1 MRGTK
6 DTLHLRDEG
15 GATRRYEYLWRAIPF
30 GIAAAYLVMHLPYLP
45 LSLEDIDSINFALGL
60 EEFDPTRHQP
70 HPPGYPIYIAFGRA
84 SLALISLLW
93 PELSRVSAEA
103 LALSLWSAL
112 GGAGAIVAC
121 GFVFAAFRQHDQTP
135 RATVGLAVMLLATA
149 PLFWVTGLRPM
160 SDMPGLAVALGAQ
173 ALLLRGLSNPGSLIT
188 GALVTGLAAGVRSQT
203 LWLTMPL
210 FLAAL
215 LAHRRAGPIWLASRP
230 IAAFAGGAAAW
241 AVPLVIL
248 SGGFEPYWTALAA
261 QALDDRTAVDMLWL
275 NPTPRRLAEG
285 IVGMLSFTWS
295 STPLTVIMLAAAAV
309 GCVTAL
315 ARRRSGL
322 ALPTLAFGPYAAFH
336 LAFQDPHTAR
346 YLLPLVPVLTWL
358 AARGLYESPWLAARL
373 APLLIVGGLAVAV
386 PDAMAYARE
395 RHPVFRAVEGI
406 DAADRDSTPDV
417 AYAHTEVWRGLQAS
431 ASGLQVIEPRRQHA
445 WMGVVEYWKN
455 GGTAPVWFF
464 ANPDRTDLALIDPQS
479 RREVVHYA
487 WSVGRRPEFSGT
499 RPLAVDRYRLARPGW
514 FAGEGWSLTPETA
527 GLAHATGK
535 GPDRDSIKAYALRR
549 PEPMHAV
556 IGGYLDATGQRRAN
570 LELAIDGAVVERW
583 AVTTDAP
590 RFLRFLEL
598 PEGALA
604 GSGNYATLSI
614 RSRIDVPS
622 ESAAVFIRQ
631 FDIQPITR
639 LIYGF
644 GDGWHSQELDRV
656 SGRSWRW
663 TSERATLLIKG
674 PSEDVQLTVRGESP
688 LRYFDSPPSVKVLAG
703 DRVVAELRPDA
714 DFEWQVAIP
723 AAAVA
728 DSGGRIVIE
737 TDRVYLPSVVE
748 GTADQ
753 RRLGLRIWECRVEP
767 LRDATARPEREVSSE
782 AGG

>member
-1 MRGTK
+1 
-6 DTLHLRDEG
+6 
-15 GATRRYEYLWRAIPF
+15 
-30 GIAAAYLVMHLPYLP
+30 MHLPFLP

-70 HPPGYPIYIAFGRA
+70 HPPGYPVYIAFGRT
-84 SLALISLLW
+84 SLALISFVW

-103 LALSLWSAL
+103 LALSIWSAL

-121 GFVFAAFRQHDQTP
+121 AYVFAALRQHDQIP
-135 RATVGLAVMLLATA
+135 RTTVGLALLLLATA
-149 PLFWVTGLRPM
+149 PLFWVTGLRPL
-160 SDMPGLAVALGAQ
+160 SDMPGLAVALVAQ
-173 ALLLRGLSNPGSLIT
+173 ALLLRALSNRRCLIL

-215 LAHRRAGPIWLASRP
+215 LAQRRAGSIWLVSRP
-230 IAAFAGGAAAW
+230 IAAFAGGASAW
-241 AVPLVIL
+241 AIPLGML
-248 SGGFEPYWTALAA
+248 SGGIEPYWAALQA

-285 IVGMLSFTWS
+285 VLSMLSFPWS
-295 STPLTVIMLAAAAV
+295 SAPLTVIVLAAAAV

-315 ARRRSGL
+315 VRRQSGL
-322 ALPTLAFGPYAAFH
+322 ALLALAFGPYAAFH
-336 LAFQDPHTAR
+336 LAFQEPHTAR
-346 YLLPLVPVLTWL
+346 YLLPLVPALTWL
-358 AARGLYESPWLAARL
+358 AARGLNESPRLAAL
-373 APLLIVGGLAVAV
+373 FAPLLIVGGLAISV

-395 RHPVFRAVEGI
+395 RHPVFRAVEDIG
-406 DAADRDSTPDV
+406 ASDRRSAPEV

-455 GGTAPVWFF
+455 GGTSPVWFF

-479 RREVVHYA
+479 RRNVVHYA
-487 WSVGRRPEFSGT
+487 WSVGGRPEFSGT
-499 RPLAVDRYRLARPGW
+499 RPLAVDRYRLEPPGW

-535 GPDRDSIKAYALRR
+535 GPHRDSIKAYALRR
-549 PEPMHAV
+549 PDRMHAM
-556 IGGYLDATGQRRAN
+556 IGGYLDGSGQRRAD
-570 LELAIDGAVVERW
+570 LELAIDGVVVERW
-583 AVTTDAP
+583 TATTDAP

-598 PEGALA
+598 PEDALA

-614 RSRIDVPS
+614 SSRIDVPS
-622 ESAAVFIRQ
+622 DSAAVFIRQ

-639 LIYGF
+639 LIYAYGE
-644 GDGWHSQELDRV
+644 GWHAQELDRA

-663 TSERATLLIKG
+663 TGERSTVLVKG
-674 PSEDVQLTVRGESP
+674 PVEDVQLTVRGESP
-688 LRYFDSPPSVKVLAG
+688 LRYFDSPPTVKIKAG
-703 DRVVAELRPDA
+703 DRLVTEFHPDA
-714 DFEWQVAIP
+714 DFEWRVTIP
-723 AAAVA
+723 AADVVH
-728 DSGGRIVIE
+728 SGGRIVIE
-737 TDRVYLPSVVE
+737 TDRVYLPAVVE

-753 RRLGLRIWECRVEP
+753 RRLGLRIFDCRVEP
-767 LRDATARPEREVSSE
+767 VDAGTTRPDREVPSE